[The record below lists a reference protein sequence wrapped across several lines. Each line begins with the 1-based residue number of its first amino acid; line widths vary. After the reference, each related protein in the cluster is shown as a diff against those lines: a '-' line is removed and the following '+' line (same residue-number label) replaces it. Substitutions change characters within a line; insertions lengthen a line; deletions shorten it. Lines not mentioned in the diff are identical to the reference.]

1 MLKEICITPQVFDNN
16 HIDSSNWKDIKNL
29 LETIKN
35 SGYILG
41 LNNNDWYK
49 EVIQK
54 VDKIDDHKVK
64 EKFKSILSLLKNRG
78 RIYGHPKSS
87 VIPQSENDWLSIAEK
102 LNELREFYSIIAT
115 KHYNDKTIDY
125 EDLEDLDISEYFG
138 FTGSRHFIK
147 SEEQL
152 ENIFL
157 PLLSYA
163 KKLTIIDPYFY
174 IHEVRYK
181 TTLNI
186 FAKFF
191 KERRG
196 LRDNGTITINCKWDD
211 KLEYD
216 LKKWSKIISE
226 VSEKYGHIIIF
237 NLWSRKENGIK
248 MHERYLITEST
259 GIFVGAGTDKDDYQ
273 QSEWG
278 LKEYHQLDEIRS
290 QYDENADVFKLEYVV
305 TSSNIRKNVDG

>member
-1 MLKEICITPQVFDNN
+1 MLKEICITPQVFDNH
-16 HIDSSNWKDIKNL
+16 HINNSNWKDIKTL

-41 LNNNDWYK
+41 LNNDDWYK
-49 EVIQK
+49 EVMQK
-54 VDKIDDHKVK
+54 VDKIESQKVK
-64 EKFKSILSLLKNRG
+64 EKFKSILSLLKDRG
-78 RIYGHPKSS
+78 RIYGHPKKS
-87 VIPQSENDWLSIAEK
+87 VIPQSEIDWLSIAEQ

-115 KHYNDKTIDY
+115 EHYNDKTIDY

-138 FTGSRHFIK
+138 FIGSRHFIK

-163 KKLTIIDPYFY
+163 KKLTVIDPYFY
-174 IHEVRYK
+174 IHEARYE

-196 LRDNGTITINCKWDD
+196 LRDKGTITINCKWDD

-216 LKKWSKIISE
+216 LKKWPKIISE
-226 VSEKYGHIIIF
+226 VYKKYGHIIIF

-248 MHERYLITEST
+248 MHERYIIADKI
-259 GIFVGAGTDKDDYQ
+259 GIVAGAGTDKDNYQ
-273 QSEWG
+273 QSEWSI
-278 LKEYHQLDEIRS
+278 KDYNDLDEIRS
-290 QYDENADVFKLEYVV
+290 QYLENADIFKLEYVV
-305 TSSNIRKNVDG
+305 TSSNIRKNIDG